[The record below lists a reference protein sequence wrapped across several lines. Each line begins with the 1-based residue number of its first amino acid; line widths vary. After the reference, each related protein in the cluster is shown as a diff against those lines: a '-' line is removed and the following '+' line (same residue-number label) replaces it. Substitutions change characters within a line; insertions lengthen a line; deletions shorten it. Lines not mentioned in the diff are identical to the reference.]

1 MISLLVGKYTGT
13 YIFNLF
19 SGDLI
24 LTSADV
30 NIVLLAVTFVVCW

>member
-1 MISLLVGKYTGT
+1 MISLLVGKYTDT

-30 NIVLLAVTFVVCW
+30 NIVLLTVTFVVCW